1 MRAMFGFV
9 VCLLVCALATSAQA
23 RSKKKRAKRDR
34 GPSFL
39 VGVLTEQADRK
50 CTGKAEAEWV
60 NRHHEVG
67 FVSIVARKRK
77 LKRHVGKVV
86 VIRGKVARKYQRK
99 PVAHTGDC
107 PAMQMRS
114 DWIAGLHGMRV
125 RRTGGVGF
133 GAFKARRIKRWRSL
147 ETERQ
152 GDELVVSLRNPF
164 RMALSDIQVRV
175 HYEGCYGKPGRT
187 ALSDSRPEL
196 RRRGKMKVR
205 FPLIIEKKRAGRG
218 QVSYAAASLE
228 LSSMNRKVAWDFDL
242 PLSSVGIDV
251 KCPKKGR

>member
-9 VCLLVCALATSAQA
+9 VGLLVCALASSAVA
-23 RSKKKRAKRDR
+23 RSKNKRAKRDR
-34 GPSFL
+34 GPKFL

-50 CTGKAEAEWV
+50 CTGKDEAEWV
-60 NRHHEVG
+60 NRHYEVG
-67 FVSIVARKRK
+67 FVPIVARKRK

-99 PVAHTGDC
+99 AVAHSGDC

-125 RRTGGVGF
+125 RRSGGVGF
-133 GAFKARRIKRWRSL
+133 GAFKARRIKRFRSL
-147 ETERQ
+147 KTKRQ
-152 GDELVVSLRNPF
+152 GDELLVTLRNPF
-164 RMALSDIQVRV
+164 RMNLGHMQVRV

-187 ALSDSRPEL
+187 VLSDSRPEL
-196 RRRGKMKVR
+196 RRRGKMQVR
-205 FPLIIEKKRAGRG
+205 FPLIIEKNRAGRG

-228 LSSMNRKVAWDFDL
+228 LSARNPKVVWDFDL

-251 KCPKKGR
+251 KCPKKRR